1 MTKQQAIRIAIS
13 TITGHLISPS
23 DANKILDVYQ
33 VILTDPD
40 SFTIK
45 KGKEIK
51 NGKD

>member
-1 MTKQQAIRIAIS
+1 MKEEHAIRIAIS
-13 TITGHLISPS
+13 TITGHLISPVE
-23 DANKILDVYQ
+23 AKKILDVYQ
-33 VILTDPD
+33 MVLTDPD